1 MKVPDG
7 GFNAWELVYIVDCLL
22 WMMIIGAEVANIFM
36 DVVVGGRVLNGVTG
50 VFGLPAV
57 WDVEE

>member
-1 MKVPDG
+1 MRI
-7 GFNAWELVYIVDCLL
+7 L
-22 WMMIIGAEVANIFM
+22 GAKVANIFM
-36 DVVVGGRVLNGVTG
+36 DVVVGRRVLNAVTG